1 MDMAGYMGPT
11 TSMTHILQKLAVIFG
26 TVASFDVLMQKI
38 YTVTQ
43 CNHKKVRLCHKA
55 GRDPQPIR
63 LQCPRRMMDL
73 EVQQH
78 LKDCLFHGVGKY
90 IRDSIRYLFSTPGT
104 SYLQLMVATH
114 KEESKNEE
122 IQDKVRARVAEA
134 TESGEGT
141 TELGQNIA
149 KLMVALTKIGHG
161 NRPASTPS
169 SPRERGCSR
178 GHADRGTPCHP
189 SSHNGCSGLG
199 QTTLDHSTPTGY
211 ETGATISRNQGQT
224 SQVINA
230 RLEGT
235 TNRRDPNS
243 LQCFIC
249 QGWGHMARE
258 YPTPATALNQS
269 RGD

>member
-1 MDMAGYMGPT
+1 MIMAGQRT
-11 TSMTHILQKLAVIFG
+11 TTLIDSCAQ
-26 TVASFDVLMQKI
+26 VLSISSQF
-38 YTVTQ
+38 YEYL
-43 CNHKKVRLCHKA
+43 R
-55 GRDPQPIR
+55 
-63 LQCPRRMMDL
+63 
-73 EVQQH
+73 

-114 KEESKNEE
+114 KAESKNEE

-178 GHADRGTPCHP
+178 GHADRGTPR
-189 SSHNGCSGLG
+189 SNLWEGCW
-199 QTTLDHSTPTGY
+199 
-211 ETGATISRNQGQT
+211 N
-224 SQVINA
+224 
-230 RLEGT
+230 
-235 TNRRDPNS
+235 
-243 LQCFIC
+243 
-249 QGWGHMARE
+249 
-258 YPTPATALNQS
+258 
-269 RGD
+269 